1 MDCSPPGSSVHGIFH
16 ARILEWGAISSSR
29 GSSRP
34 RDPTLV
40 SHIPALAGGFI
51 NTGATGKP
59 EHFSDLHPSSFIY
72 AMTKCAL
79 TMQYRQSS
87 YMEALELRIFY
98 YDVYDLKPAPES
110 LFNSKYAR
118 NNSFIKLS
126 LLGEHCFYEKTDF

>member
-1 MDCSPPGSSVHGIFH
+1 MGFSTQEYWSGVPFPPPGDLPHPGMEPASLMS
-16 ARILEWGAISSSR
+16 
-29 GSSRP
+29 
-34 RDPTLV
+34 
-40 SHIPALAGGFI
+40 PALAGGFI

-59 EHFSDLHPSSFIY
+59 KHFSDLHPSSFIY